1 MKGRGRPNKYY
12 TNVQPRLDEVRDLC
26 LIMTDAEM
34 AEHFG
39 VSMSCWCDYK
49 NKYQEFSEAL
59 TQGRRKLVVEL
70 KDTLIKKARGFQYTE
85 SKEVKDKHGNVRV
98 ETYTKAA
105 LPDVKAIAMLL
116 ANYDRDFWRSDPAE
130 YELKK
135 KNLELQEMK
144 LEQEDW

>member
-1 MKGRGRPNKYY
+1 MGRPNKYF
-12 TNVQPRLDEVRDLC
+12 TNIQPRLNEVQDLC
-26 LIMTDAEM
+26 LIMTDEEM
-34 AEHFG
+34 ANYFD
-39 VSMSCWCDYK
+39 VSPSCWYDYK
-49 NKYQEFSEAL
+49 NKYSEFKEAL
-59 TQGRRKLVVEL
+59 TIGRRKLVVEL
-70 KDTLIKKARGFQYTE
+70 KDTLIKKARGFQYEE
-85 SKEVKDKHGNVRV
+85 SKEVTDKYGNTRTEV
-98 ETYTKAA
+98 YKKAA

>member
-1 MKGRGRPNKYY
+1 MGRPNKYF
-12 TNVQPRLDEVRDLC
+12 TNIQPRLEEVKDLC
-26 LIMTDAEM
+26 LIMTDEEM
-34 AEHFG
+34 ASYFD
-39 VSMSCWCDYK
+39 VSASCWYDYK
-49 NKYQEFSEAL
+49 NKYSEFREAL
-59 TQGRRKLVVEL
+59 TIGRRRLVVEL

-85 SKEVKDKHGNVRV
+85 TKEVKDRNGNVRI

-105 LPDVKAIAMLL
+105 LPDVKAISLLL
-116 ANYDRDFWRSDPAE
+116 ANYDREFWRADPAE